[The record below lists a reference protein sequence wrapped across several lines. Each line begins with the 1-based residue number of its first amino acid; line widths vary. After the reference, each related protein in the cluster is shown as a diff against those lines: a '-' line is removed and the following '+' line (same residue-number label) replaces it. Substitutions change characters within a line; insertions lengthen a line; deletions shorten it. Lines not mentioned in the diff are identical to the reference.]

1 MANFNEALQWTSSKP
16 YLYLTVSYGKR
27 RSGADMIYSVN
38 LSVSIC
44 TGSKYF
50 GYPIYA
56 EIFVNGEQSARFNPT
71 LKNSTP
77 SQWSNP
83 INYNTG
89 EFTISNKTTGTTAL
103 SVRLYS
109 GSGSSRDETFTFEL
123 PIDPAS
129 FSQTPSLW
137 FISGDETSSTFGWS
151 TTETCNKVNYHLDGG
166 NVEVFSGSATS
177 GTFTISGLTAGSN
190 HSLYCEC
197 RRADSGI
204 SSNSNT
210 ISFSTYAY
218 PNYSS
223 MANFTIGQNPTINI
237 YNPLGRTCT
246 VSLLGD
252 DNSVIGSTSTSGTSV
267 SDLADAT
274 KLYQS
279 IPNKKSANCKV
290 KIEYSG
296 NTSTKTGAIY
306 SINEN
311 DCIPVIGNVS
321 YQDTNPDS
329 VAITGSNQWIIS
341 GISKVQLNATNLQV
355 KHSSTI
361 SKVEYRIIS
370 TETQPVA
377 ELTVSGTSATISN
390 QSFTIDYNFYGK
402 LYIRLYD
409 SRGLYVDKELQLSIT
424 SYNKPSATYT
434 IKRQS
439 NYYSNTDFLVNAKYS
454 QIGSNAVQI
463 KTRNKKIED
472 STWSSYTN
480 LTNNTTSVISL
491 DNRYIWDIEIV
502 INDAF
507 NSTTYTT
514 RLQKGVPIIYWDTKL
529 NSTCFNGFPKYENDV
544 EVMGIPVNENYT
556 NSEILCGEFFGNPLY
571 RKCAMGSLDA
581 VHSYGE
587 NFYIEVPITTL
598 SMIVDVNIVIADIAG
613 SHGYACHKIPYI
625 QDIDYYDY
633 NIPSGTCGW
642 SSGMFN
648 FASYIPNTFI
658 PVSDWDDYMYFIE
671 VKYIK
676 SMG

>member
-38 LSVSIC
+38 LSVSTC

-56 EIFVNGEQSARFNPT
+56 EIFVNGEQNARFNPT
-71 LKNSTP
+71 LKNSSP

-109 GSGSSRDETFTFEL
+109 GSGSSRNETFTFEM

-129 FSQTPSLW
+129 FSQQPSLW

-252 DNSVIGSTSTSGTSV
+252 DDSLIGSTTTSSTSV
-267 SDLADAT
+267 SNLVDAT

-290 KIEYSG
+290 KVEYSG

-306 SINEN
+306 SINES
-311 DCIPVIGNVS
+311 DCMPVIGSVS

-341 GISKVQLNATNLQV
+341 GISLVQLDATNLQV
-355 KHSSTI
+355 KNSATI

-370 TETQPVA
+370 TETQPIA
-377 ELTVSGTSATISN
+377 ELTISGTSASISN
-390 QSFTIDYNFYGK
+390 QTFTVDYNFYGK
-402 LYIRLYD
+402 IYIRLYD
-409 SRGLYVDKELQLSIT
+409 SRGLYVDKELQLTISG
-424 SYNKPSATYT
+424 YNKPSATYT

-439 NYYSNTDFLVNAKYS
+439 NYYSNTDFLVNANYS
-454 QIGSNAVQI
+454 QVGSNAITI
-463 KTRNKKIED
+463 KTRNKKVED

-480 LTNNTTSVISL
+480 LTNNTTSTISL

-502 INDAF
+502 VSDAF

-514 RLQKGVPIIYWDTKL
+514 RIQKGVPIIYWDTKL

-544 EVMGIPVNENYT
+544 EIMGIPVNENYT

-571 RKCAMGSLDA
+571 RKCAMGSLSDQQ
-581 VHSYGE
+581 SYGE
-587 NFYIEVPITTL
+587 NFYFEVPIDDL
-598 SMIVDVNIVIADIAG
+598 SMVVDVNVVIADVSG
-613 SHGYACHKIPYI
+613 THNYSCYKLPYI
-625 QDIDYYDY
+625 QDVDYYDY
-633 NIPSGTCGW
+633 NITSGTNLWDGTTF
-642 SSGMFN
+642 MIN
-648 FASYIPNTFI
+648 SYIPSTFY
-658 PVSDWDDYMYFIE
+658 PVSEWDDFMYFVE

-676 SMG
+676 SLG